1 MSKQRRDIENQ
12 LKALPESFKA
22 GEIQN
27 MYDKLVKD
35 VDRLK
40 AQGLSVVKIE
50 EKLHKDHKI
59 IAFSYPTVFFRTVR
73 GEMDPHI
80 FKSLMCLK
88 ERVDSG
94 EITDE
99 RAKELVIDGAK
110 RQVNGEFPRLA
121 REKKEGG
128 TVQEINMKCRV
139 EDGLTEIKPDV

>member
-1 MSKQRRDIENQ
+1 MPGQRREIERQ
-12 LKALPESFKA
+12 IADLPKSFKA
-22 GEIQN
+22 GEIQK
-27 MYDKLVKD
+27 MYDNLVKD

-40 AQGLSVVKIE
+40 AQGLSVAKME
-50 EKLHKDHKI
+50 EQLHKDHKT

-80 FKSLMCLK
+80 FKSIMCLK
-88 ERVDSG
+88 ERVDRG

-110 RQVNGEFPRLA
+110 RQASGEFPRLE

-128 TVQEINMKCRV
+128 TVQEINLKCRV
-139 EDGLTEIKPDV
+139 EDGLMEIK